1 MSGKILKTGCLAAE
15 LGKPE
20 NVIAIVNAV
29 EEGIGNDPG
38 AAQAIADAIADKL
51 PIASTE
57 QKGIVELAT
66 NAEAVV
72 GTSTTLAVTP
82 AGLKV
87 AIDGAALPAATDTI
101 QGKVALNL
109 GTSLPGDA
117 TNTTDALTAD
127 GFNTLANSTT
137 TAGGNALQQAIV
149 NAVERAIGGDQ
160 GAQTAIA
167 NAIKEEI
174 AAALAA
180 DAAAMSALSQAFPV
194 ATDTAQGKVALNKG
208 TATTDPTN
216 ATDALTAFGFNAL
229 ASSTATAG
237 GNALQKAIVDAVQQ
251 AIGGDTGAQQA
262 LADAIADNLAS
273 AAGFAASVKAAE
285 TKTTLAVSG
294 VNYVYTNE
302 AGVATVLQPGQFLS
316 SDAGN
321 ALAVDA
327 QGRIKVSIPAQ
338 LPDDQVL
345 SGDNSG
351 TVGLTLT
358 PTVVGGQTNY
368 TIKADLKVAAQTP
381 TSTTNMLKLSASG
394 FYVSMEEVV
403 DALIANPTKLAALA
417 AALSTAMPDAFDA

>member
-66 NAEAVV
+66 NAEAVA

-82 AGLKV
+82 AGLKA
-87 AIDGAALPAATDTI
+87 AIDGAALPAAALPAATDTI

-109 GTSLPGDA
+109 GASLPGDA
-117 TNTTDALTAD
+117 TNT
-127 GFNTLANSTT
+127 
-137 TAGGNALQQAIV
+137 
-149 NAVERAIGGDQ
+149 
-160 GAQTAIA
+160 
-167 NAIKEEI
+167 
-174 AAALAA
+174 
-180 DAAAMSALSQAFPV
+180 
-194 ATDTAQGKVALNKG
+194 
-208 TATTDPTN
+208 
-216 ATDALTAFGFNAL
+216 TDALTAFGFNAL

-327 QGRIKVSIPAQ
+327 QGRIKVSIPA
-338 LPDDQVL
+338 
-345 SGDNSG
+345 
-351 TVGLTLT
+351 
-358 PTVVGGQTNY
+358 
-368 TIKADLKVAAQTP
+368 
-381 TSTTNMLKLSASG
+381 
-394 FYVSMEEVV
+394 
-403 DALIANPTKLAALA
+403 LA

>member
-66 NAEAVV
+66 NAEAVA

-82 AGLKV
+82 AGLKA

-109 GTSLPGDA
+109 GASLPGDA
-117 TNTTDALTAD
+117 TNT
-127 GFNTLANSTT
+127 
-137 TAGGNALQQAIV
+137 
-149 NAVERAIGGDQ
+149 
-160 GAQTAIA
+160 
-167 NAIKEEI
+167 
-174 AAALAA
+174 
-180 DAAAMSALSQAFPV
+180 
-194 ATDTAQGKVALNKG
+194 
-208 TATTDPTN
+208 
-216 ATDALTAFGFNAL
+216 TDALTAFGFNAL

-381 TSTTNMLKLSASG
+381 TRTTNMLKLSASG

>member
-66 NAEAVV
+66 NAEAVA

-82 AGLKV
+82 AGLKA
-87 AIDGAALPAATDTI
+87 AIDGAAL
-101 QGKVALNL
+101 
-109 GTSLPGDA
+109 
-117 TNTTDALTAD
+117 
-127 GFNTLANSTT
+127 
-137 TAGGNALQQAIV
+137 
-149 NAVERAIGGDQ
+149 
-160 GAQTAIA
+160 
-167 NAIKEEI
+167 
-174 AAALAA
+174 
-180 DAAAMSALSQAFPV
+180 
-194 ATDTAQGKVALNKG
+194 
-208 TATTDPTN
+208 
-216 ATDALTAFGFNAL
+216 
-229 ASSTATAG
+229 
-237 GNALQKAIVDAVQQ
+237 
-251 AIGGDTGAQQA
+251 
-262 LADAIADNLAS
+262 
-273 AAGFAASVKAAE
+273 
-285 TKTTLAVSG
+285 
-294 VNYVYTNE
+294 
-302 AGVATVLQPGQFLS
+302 
-316 SDAGN
+316 
-321 ALAVDA
+321 
-327 QGRIKVSIPAQ
+327 PAQ